1 MPSEWLPAPASPHD
15 TASLSRRFTNDK
27 GTARLFLVL
36 CLQTLI
42 RVIFLVVLICV
53 CRRKGPLCPPF
64 LKSRPWV
71 FKILLCWVSLRIH
84 LGRPLPFLRICRGR
98 SFMRSLFPMIRLWA
112 TVFLLFLL
120 PLWAMLLII
129 WRYPA
134 SKGSLRSLL
143 LFLRHLN
150 FQRTVCRR
158 GFPRPPLL

>member
-1 MPSEWLPAPASPHD
+1 MPSEWLPALASPHD
-15 TASLSRRFTNDK
+15 TASFISALHERQGDGPPLFSSLSANPDS
-27 GTARLFLVL
+27 GHISGGLDLRLPWEGSTVPALPQVAAL
-36 CLQTLI
+36 GLQ
-42 RVIFLVVLICV
+42 
-53 CRRKGPLCPPF
+53 
-64 LKSRPWV
+64 
-71 FKILLCWVSLRIH
+71 ILLCWVSLRIH

-120 PLWAMLLII
+120 RLWAMLLII

-143 LFLRHLN
+143 LFLWHLN